1 VAYNRT
7 DVFIVNSDLHFKMDG
22 STDLGKLKQIHTLF
36 PVSTIDTQIYA
47 AFVGKIAAARIG
59 VPETD
64 SAYF

>member
-1 VAYNRT
+1 
-7 DVFIVNSDLHFKMDG
+7 MDG